1 MSVNEVVVFLGPSLP
16 IDEARRLLDARY
28 LPPARQGDVFRV
40 LPSRPSVIV
49 LIDGVFELQPSV
61 WHHELRAALASG
73 VAVIGAASMGAL
85 RAAELHVEGMRP
97 VGRIALEYLR
107 GARTDDGDVALLH
120 GDAEAGY
127 RALTLPLVNI
137 EATVREARRRRLL
150 SPAAARAVL
159 ALARSRPFKD
169 RRWPAV
175 LPGDWS
181 VARRRGFLEWVKH
194 GAVDQKALDA
204 RAALKVAARLRRRGP
219 GRARALDLSSF
230 VRRRRLMDVHAERL
244 DALQAAPDA
253 PLLAAQGLRR
263 LLLASFAKVAGLR
276 PSAAALNHARALIGG
291 EGLSADEH
299 QAAAEVLALETL
311 VLAAPERFVSDGP
324 AWIEGLA
331 LEARLS
337 GRWARPGPRSKTG
350 APRRTSR

>member
-1 MSVNEVVVFLGPSLP
+1 MSVGEVVVFLGPSLP
-16 IDEARRLLDARY
+16 IGEARRCLKARY

-85 RAAELHVEGMRP
+85 RAAELQAEGMRP
-97 VGRIALEYLR
+97 IGRIAQEYLR

-120 GDAEAGY
+120 GDATAGY
-127 RALTLPLVNI
+127 RALTVPLVNV

-150 SPAAARAVL
+150 SPAAARAVV

-175 LPGDWS
+175 VPGDWPL
-181 VARRRGFLEWVKH
+181 ALRRGFLEWVKI
-194 GAVDQKALDA
+194 GAVDQKAHDA
-204 RAALKVAARLRRRGP
+204 RAALKVAGTLRRRGP
-219 GRARALDLSSF
+219 GRAHALALSSF

-244 DALQAAPDA
+244 EALQAAPDA
-253 PLLAAQGLRR
+253 HLLAAQGLRR
-263 LLLASFAKVAGLR
+263 LLLASFAKVAGLT
-276 PSAAALNHARALIGG
+276 PSAAALKHALALVDGA
-291 EGLSADEH
+291 GLSADEH
-299 QAAAEVLALETL
+299 LATAEVLALETL

-337 GRWARPGPRSKTG
+337 GRWARPGPSREVR
-350 APRRTSR
+350 APRRTPR